1 MESSLTP
8 ECKEFLIAGYVLGDL
23 SSAEAILFEEILD
36 NNPDVAQKVIE
47 LQQAL
52 EETYFP
58 AEVDPPSALK
68 EKLLA
73 NANDLISSTTQVEET
88 PNFLTKWSQK
98 LSWRKVLGAISAT
111 LILGLTIT
119 NYLFWQKLQRASLS
133 TSGSTKLV
141 YSLQGIDSATEAEAE
156 LIVNPHKLEAELT
169 VSNLSPLP
177 DGKVYALW
185 TVVDKDAPFTTDS
198 KGAIL
203 TEVFHVNNQGEASK
217 KIAVPRVH
225 RDNQQIQKM
234 AITIENESA
243 PQAHTG
249 SILMATQY

>member
-1 MESSLTP
+1 MTSSLTP
-8 ECKEFLIAGYVLGDL
+8 ECEELLIAGYVLGDL
-23 SSAEAILFEEILD
+23 SSAEAMLFEEILD

-58 AEVDPPSALK
+58 AEVAPPPALK
-68 EKLLA
+68 EKMLA
-73 NANDLISSTTQVEET
+73 TANDLICNSTQVAET
-88 PNFLTKWSQK
+88 PNFLTKWNQK
-98 LSWRKVLGAISAT
+98 LSWVKVLGTMSAI
-111 LILGLTIT
+111 LILGLTFT

-133 TSGSTKLV
+133 TSESTKLA
-141 YSLQGIDSATEAEAE
+141 YLLQGIDSATKAEAE
-156 LIVNPHKLEAELT
+156 LIVNPHNLEAELT

-177 DGKVYALW
+177 EGKVYALW
-185 TVVDKDAPFTTDS
+185 TVVEKDAPFTTDS

-203 TEVFHVNNQGEASK
+203 TEVFYVNSQGEVSQ
-217 KIAVPRVH
+217 KITVPRVH

-249 SILMATQY
+249 SVLMASQY